1 MGRIARPKS
10 GAVLCHAQH
19 VGIQKP
25 ILLRQGCLLVT
36 TRELTVAVRTGMA
49 AFRICTQLLM
59 VRIWLEVL
67 NRFVS
72 NRSGAYADQDARQA
86 PSFRAG
92 KDSADIRSCCE
103 RQSGVFCCSMYW
115 RTMLMG
121 APPQEEAK

>member
-1 MGRIARPKS
+1 
-10 GAVLCHAQH
+10 
-19 VGIQKP
+19 
-25 ILLRQGCLLVT
+25 
-36 TRELTVAVRTGMA
+36 
-49 AFRICTQLLM
+49 M

-72 NRSGAYADQDARQA
+72 NRSGAYADQDARQAPSFRAGKDSQDARQA